1 VNATTATP
9 TAAQG
14 PSSLSWRDATSYG
27 ALGAPLAF
35 VALPLYV
42 HWPAFAADR
51 LGLSLSLVGLVLL
64 AMRCLDALIDPWLGS
79 RVDGLFAQASSRVWR
94 WMAIACVAVA
104 LGFAALFLPPASVT
118 ATPNAM
124 VVWASLA
131 LGLTYLGYSVAQIA
145 HQAWGARLGG
155 SAPYRAKV
163 VGARELFALAGVVV
177 ASVLPSVAGWS
188 VTAAALGAMLLVGMA
203 ALRWAP
209 AARDVASINP
219 SMNSNASSPATG
231 RGHEGLLSPWRHAEF
246 RTLIVVYVAN
256 GLASA
261 VPATLF
267 LFYVRDHLQLPQH
280 EAAFLLAYFLAAA
293 VSVPLWTRVVARL
306 GLVRTWACGMALAIA
321 SFVFAAW
328 LPSGATL
335 GYAAVCIGSGL
346 ALGADLVAPAA
357 LLAGVIQRSGVAQR
371 GEGVW
376 FGWWNL
382 CTKLNLALAAGI
394 ALPLLQY
401 LGFESGTRNPQG
413 LQALV
418 WVYALLPCAVKGA
431 ALAALLLKRWQEPE
445 PSVVAMA
452 TTAASKAPSPAEPS
466 TSPSRRPA

>member
-1 VNATTATP
+1 VNASTATP
-9 TAAQG
+9 TAAQR
-14 PSSLSWRDATSYG
+14 PASLSWRDATSYG

-79 RVDGLFAQASSRVWR
+79 RVDRLFARASTRVWR

-104 LGFAALFLPPASVT
+104 TGFAALFLPPTAITAS
-118 ATPNAM
+118 PNTM
-124 VVWASLA
+124 VVWAALA

-177 ASVLPSVAGWS
+177 ASVLPSVAGWA

-203 ALRWAP
+203 LLRWAP
-209 AARDVASINP
+209 AARDVALLSP
-219 SMNSNASSPATG
+219 SMTSQAPSHEASS
-231 RGHEGLLSPWRHAEF
+231 HQEGLLGPWQHAEF
-246 RTLIVVYVAN
+246 RTLILIFVAN

-394 ALPLLQY
+394 ALPLLQH

-418 WVYALLPCAVKGA
+418 WVYALLPCAVKGV
-431 ALAALLLKRWQEPE
+431 ALAVLLLKRWQEPD
-445 PSVVAMA
+445 PTVV
-452 TTAASKAPSPAEPS
+452 TTAASNSPSPTEP
-466 TSPSRRPA
+466 TPTPFRRSA

>member
-1 VNATTATP
+1 MNVTTAATTASP
-9 TAAQG
+9 G
-14 PSSLSWRDATSYG
+14 GSSFSWRHATTYG

-51 LGLSLSLVGLVLL
+51 LGLSLSLVGMVLL

-79 RVDGLFAQASSRVWR
+79 RIDGLFAHASTRVWR
-94 WMAIACVAVA
+94 WMAMACVAVA
-104 LGFAALFLPPASVT
+104 AGFAALFLPPDAIT
-118 ATPNAM
+118 ADPNAM
-124 VVWASLA
+124 VVWAALA

-177 ASVLPSVAGWS
+177 ASVLPSVAGWG
-188 VTAAALGAMLLVGMA
+188 VTAATLAAMLLVGMA
-203 ALRWAP
+203 MLRSAP
-209 AARDVASINP
+209 AARDASLPTQAVGGIAANP
-219 SMNSNASSPATG
+219 ADNTPTQS
-231 RGHEGLLSPWRHAEF
+231 LLGPWQHAEF
-246 RTLIVVYVAN
+246 RTLVLVYMAN

-293 VSVPLWTRVVARL
+293 ISVPLWTRVVARL

-357 LLAGVIQRSGVAQR
+357 LLAGVIQRAGVAQR

-382 CTKLNLALAAGI
+382 CTKLNLALGAGM
-394 ALPLLQY
+394 ALPLLQH
-401 LGFESGTRNPQG
+401 LGFESGTRDPQG

-418 WVYALLPCAVKGA
+418 WVYALLPCAVKGV
-431 ALAALLLKRWQEPE
+431 ALAVLLLTRWQE
-445 PSVVAMA
+445 SDA
-452 TTAASKAPSPAEPS
+452 TMVASKATHNTQPPTAP
-466 TSPSRRPA
+466 TPPPFRRSA